1 MAEQLRNA
9 DELQKKLGEFQDL
22 QRQLQMVSGQKQQL
36 IMQVEEIKMAEGA
49 LGKSDKG
56 IYRFVGPIL
65 IETSKTDAGADLKDK
80 RELFEMRVSVLEKQE
95 VKMRPKY
102 DELRNDLEKALREGK
117 LR

>member
-22 QRQLQMVSGQKQQL
+22 QRQLQIVSGQKQQL
-36 IMQVEEIKMAEGA
+36 IMQSEEIKIAESELA
-49 LGKSDKG
+49 KSDKT
-56 IYRFVGPIL
+56 IYRFVGPLL
-65 IETSKTDAGADLKDK
+65 IETNKTDASTDLKDK

-95 VKMRPKY
+95 TKMRPKY
-102 DELRNDLEKALREGK
+102 DELRNELEKALREGK